1 MGALSASVE
10 VLGTLRK
17 FLGSKEHLDLLKI
30 DLNATEIIT
39 DQDSKTHR
47 KLMWIEVHI
56 FIVKVKNQ
64 VGNIWVKDIMATQNG
79 QSQKKFS

>member
-1 MGALSASVE
+1 MG

-17 FLGSKEHLDLLKI
+17 FLGSKEQDLLKI

-39 DQDSKTHR
+39 DQDNKTHK

-56 FIVKVKNQ
+56 FNVKVKSQ
-64 VGNIWVKDIMATQNG
+64 VGNIWVKDIMVTQNG
-79 QSQKKFS
+79 QTQKKFS

>member
-39 DQDSKTHR
+39 DQDNKTHK
-47 KLMWIEVHI
+47 KLM
-56 FIVKVKNQ
+56 
-64 VGNIWVKDIMATQNG
+64 
-79 QSQKKFS
+79 

>member
-17 FLGSKEHLDLLKI
+17 FLGYKEHLDLLKI

-39 DQDSKTHR
+39 DQDNKTHK
-47 KLMWIEVHI
+47 KLM
-56 FIVKVKNQ
+56 
-64 VGNIWVKDIMATQNG
+64 
-79 QSQKKFS
+79 

>member
-1 MGALSASVE
+1 MGALSPSVE

-17 FLGSKEHLDLLKI
+17 FLGYKEHLDLLKI

-39 DQDSKTHR
+39 DQDNKTHK

-56 FIVKVKNQ
+56 FNVKVKSQ

>member
-1 MGALSASVE
+1 ME

-39 DQDSKTHR
+39 DQDKTHK
-47 KLMWIEVHI
+47 KLM
-56 FIVKVKNQ
+56 
-64 VGNIWVKDIMATQNG
+64 
-79 QSQKKFS
+79 